1 MTLTDERPGVIPD
14 TAVLSRFCDELAE
27 GARKIA
33 LTYFRSPVAYERKAD
48 LSPVTVADQAIEA
61 YLRDRI
67 QERFPDHG
75 IVGEE
80 AEEKAGT
87 RFTWYIDPIDGTK
100 SFISGMPL
108 FGILVALYDTERRTP
123 VVGMIDMPAL
133 DERWIGDG
141 SATYLNG
148 KRVHASNCESIGDAQ
163 IYTSSPDMFS
173 SDEWVIYDRLSR
185 RAAFRR
191 FGGDC
196 YLYALLASGF
206 CDLVV
211 EMSLKPFDFM
221 ALIPVI
227 EGAGGVIRD
236 WKGAVLTPSSDGR
249 VVAAAT
255 EKLLQ
260 HALADTAGAGARPS

>member
-1 MTLTDERPGVIPD
+1 MTLPDERADVVPD
-14 TAVLSRFCDELAE
+14 RATLSRFCDELAD
-27 GARKIA
+27 GTRTIA
-33 LTYFRSPVAYERKAD
+33 LAHFRSPLAYERKAD
-48 LSPVTVADQAIEA
+48 LSPVTAADHAIEA

-67 QERFPDHG
+67 GERFPDHG
-75 IVGEE
+75 IIGEE

-108 FGILVALYDTERRTP
+108 FGTLVALYDTERGAP
-123 VVGMIDMPAL
+123 VIGMIDMPAL
-133 DERWIGDG
+133 GERWIGDG
-141 SATYLNG
+141 RTTCLNG
-148 KRVHASNCESIGDAQ
+148 TRVRASGCESLEDAQ

-173 SDEWVIYDRLSR
+173 GEEWRVYDRLSR

-211 EMSLKPFDFM
+211 ETSLKPFDFM
-221 ALIPVI
+221 ALIPVV
-227 EGAGGVIRD
+227 EGAGGVIRG
-236 WKGAVLTPSSDGR
+236 WQGEALTPSSDGR
-249 VVAAAT
+249 IVAAAT
-255 EKLLQ
+255 EGLLRQ
-260 HALADTAGAGARPS
+260 VLADTAGRSARP

>member
-1 MTLTDERPGVIPD
+1 MILPDERADVVPD
-14 TAVLSRFCDELAE
+14 TATLSRFCDELAD
-27 GARKIA
+27 GTRAIA
-33 LTYFRSPVAYERKAD
+33 LGYFRSPLAYERKAD
-48 LSPVTVADQAIEA
+48 LSPVTVADRAIEA
-61 YLRDRI
+61 HMRDRI
-67 QERFPDHG
+67 GERFPGHG

-87 RFTWYIDPIDGTK
+87 RFIWYIDPIDGTK

-108 FGILVALYDTERRTP
+108 FGTLVALYDTARGAP
-123 VVGMIDMPAL
+123 AVGMIDMPAL
-133 DERWIGDG
+133 GERWIGDG
-141 SATYLNG
+141 RATWLNG
-148 KRVHASNCESIGDAQ
+148 TRVRASGCESLGDAQ

-173 SDEWVIYDRLSR
+173 GDEWQVYDRLSR

-211 EMSLKPFDFM
+211 ETSLKPFDFM

-236 WKGAVLTPSSDGR
+236 WEGETLTPSSDGR

-255 EKLLQ
+255 ERLLRQ
-260 HALADTAGAGARPS
+260 ALADTAGRDARPS